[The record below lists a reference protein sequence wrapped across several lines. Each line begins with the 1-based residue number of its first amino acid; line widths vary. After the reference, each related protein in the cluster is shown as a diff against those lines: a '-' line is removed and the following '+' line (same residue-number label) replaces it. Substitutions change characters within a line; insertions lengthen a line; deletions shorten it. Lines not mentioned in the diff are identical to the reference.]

1 MLRGFA
7 ISTLVHASVLAMAMM
22 SWPQPES
29 ECDKAIEKL
38 RRENPGIRSIEIVMA
53 LPHCV
58 SSADLPIDF
67 EEVGLVSNVT
77 ELRKAPDPKEDAV
90 QPEAEPDL
98 PETPPEAPP
107 EEAAPEEAEP
117 VPDPRTQQPEPKKP
131 EPVKKPEPK
140 KPEPLV
146 KKDPPKKDPPKKDD
160 LDFLNDFDNVL
171 KDKRSERPRKTATEP
186 DDRPVLG
193 NADRDREG
201 AGDKTG
207 NIGSL
212 QAMLKRQIESCWDG
226 IDDLPPEDQID
237 VEVRMKLNA
246 NGTIDGSVELESPK
260 GRAIGRYK
268 QIAVERAL
276 RATRS
281 CAAYRLPK
289 ESYEEWKEII
299 VTVGPQRG

>member
-7 ISTLVHASVLAMAMM
+7 LSTLVHASVLAMAMM

-29 ECDKAIEKL
+29 ECDRAIEKL

-107 EEAAPEEAEP
+107 EEAAPEQAEP
-117 VPDPRTQQPEPKKP
+117 VPDPRTQQPEIKKP

-160 LDFLNDFDNVL
+160 LDFLNDFENVL
-171 KDKRSERPRKTATEP
+171 KDKRTERPRKTATEP

-193 NADRDREG
+193 NADRDRDG

-212 QAMLKRQIESCWDG
+212 QAMLKRQIERCWDG
-226 IDDLPPEDQID
+226 VDDLPPEAQID
-237 VEVRMKLNA
+237 VELRVKLNP
-246 NGTIDGSVELESPK
+246 NGTIDGSIERVSPT
-260 GRAIGRYK
+260 GRLDRFK
-268 QIAVERAL
+268 EIAVQKAFAAVRN
-276 RATRS
+276 
-281 CAAYRLPK
+281 CAAYGLPK
-289 ESYEEWKEII
+289 ESYEEWKDI
-299 VTVGPQRG
+299 VVSIGPRRG